1 MKHEAFISIKHLT
14 FSYGAEEVI
23 SLKNLTL
30 ADSGITVLL
39 GPNGSGKT
47 TLLKILSGLLKPSN
61 GILMLYGKPVENGTR
76 KLLRKMSIFVHQ
88 NPYIFSGSVK
98 HNIDYGLKL
107 KKLPVKNRNRIISQV
122 LNEVGLSGFEHRNAV
137 RLSGGEKHRIA
148 MARALAMEP
157 DILMLDEPA
166 AHMDSGSREAVENT
180 LERLSGEGKGLIVST
195 HNLAFA
201 CRIADRIIR
210 LEKGRLAETKV
221 NLFKGRVSER
231 DDYFCY
237 FKTER
242 ITILCPPDRGNYTSA
257 VLPYDDVIL
266 SSEEINASTQNQL
279 RGTVSGIRKTS
290 NLFLVTVNCGIPVK
304 ALVTERSIETIKIVP
319 GRELFVSF
327 KASAVKLY

>member
-1 MKHEAFISIKHLT
+1 MKHEAFLLLDNLT
-14 FSYGAEEVI
+14 FSYETEEVI

-30 ADSGITVLL
+30 SDTGITVLL

-47 TLLKILSGLLKPSN
+47 TLLKILSGLLKPSG

-76 KLLRKMSIFVHQ
+76 EILRRKSIFVHQ

-107 KKLPVKNRNRIISQV
+107 KKLSGDNRNRIILQV
-122 LNEVGLSGFEHRNAV
+122 LNEIGLSGFENRNAV
-137 RLSGGEKHRIA
+137 RLSSGEKQRIA

-166 AHMDSGSREAVENT
+166 AHMDSDSRKAVENT
-180 LERLSGEGKGLIVST
+180 LERLSEEGKGLIVST

-210 LEKGRLAETKV
+210 LEGGKLAETKM
-221 NLFKGRVSER
+221 NLFKGMVSER

-237 FKTER
+237 FKTEK
-242 ITILCPPDRGNYTSA
+242 ITILCPPDRGNYISA

-279 RGTVSGIRKTS
+279 RGKVSGIQKTS
-290 NLFLVTVNCGIPVK
+290 NLFLVTVNCGISIK
-304 ALVTERSIETIKIVP
+304 ALVTERSIETIGIVP